1 MKVKA
6 AESLRFRYHHCFLAC
21 ACSIVTWSLK
31 LLSFL
36 SRLKNLY
43 SFSPGVLSKLQLR
56 STELFQVSRHLYF
69 PPTGVLC
76 FPCRTFVHCGW
87 ITIHSSAPE
96 ALIGI
101 LSTAPPLVAW
111 LLQKCRQVEQTKA
124 NHIVIFNWTLLPSSL
139 LFHSA
144 CTASSFGSLTWLC
157 QNFFLWAACEHV
169 KCIKRLH
176 SKPYLNKIM

>member
-21 ACSIVTWSLK
+21 DLVAEAAFLPFETPKPLLISTRSFVKTSIKKHWTFPGK
-31 LLSFL
+31 
-36 SRLKNLY
+36 
-43 SFSPGVLSKLQLR
+43 SPPL
-56 STELFQVSRHLYF
+56 F

-76 FPCRTFVHCGW
+76 FLCRTFVHCGW

-139 LFHSA
+139 LLHSA

-169 KCIKRLH
+169 KCRKRLH